1 MAKTDNL
8 TDFLT
13 SVADAIRAKKGTSDL
28 INPQNFDSEI
38 ANISTS
44 KEEQEKSVTIT
55 ENGAIT
61 VEPDSGKALSKVTV
75 TANVPANVITKSITA
90 NGTYNATDDGVDGY
104 STVEVNVAGI
114 EDISTSDEMTA
125 LLVEANVGKVY
136 RFTGTTD
143 DTYTNGDLY
152 EVASIS
158 GAYKYKQYA
167 LVLPQLSTPVNVSA
181 DGTTVSWDE
190 VENATSYEILADG
203 ISIGITDGGLTE
215 NLLTTSAS
223 EILQDSN
230 GNNLKFKEA

>member
-13 SVADAIRAKKGTSDL
+13 SVANAIRAKKGTSDL

-38 ANISTS
+38 ASISTS
-44 KEEQEKSVTIT
+44 GSPI
-55 ENGAIT
+55 
-61 VEPDSGKALSKVTV
+61 
-75 TANVPANVITKSITA
+75 
-90 NGTYNATDDGVDGY
+90 
-104 STVEVNVAGI
+104 
-114 EDISTSDEMTA
+114 DISTSDEMTA

-143 DTYTNGDLY
+143 ETYTNGDLY

-158 GAYKYKQYA
+158 GTYKYKQYA
-167 LVLPQLSTPVNVSA
+167 LALPQLYTPVNVSA

-203 ISIGITDGGLTE
+203 TSIGE
-215 NLLTTSAS
+215 V
-223 EILQDSN
+223 
-230 GNNLKFKEA
+230 NN